1 MFSINISGWALKSK
15 TSFSRNSPV
24 FLLGKCYHFKVEGKP
39 VLMVMILYFKAW
51 NIFRQNMKLP
61 AERNG
66 CNLKDCIVSADEESP
81 TNSSSFQS
89 AEEEIV
95 MGDVEAFRKDF
106 ASRVWLTYREDFP
119 ALFGSAL
126 SSDCG
131 WGCTLRAG
139 QMMLA
144 QGLINHFLGRG
155 EWTHHAVE
163 SPEDAFCRKK
173 CHSQRRS
180 YL

>member
-1 MFSINISGWALKSK
+1 MFM
-15 TSFSRNSPV
+15 
-24 FLLGKCYHFKVEGKP
+24 FLFYSNCMYAKAFI
-39 VLMVMILYFKAW
+39 VLCIVVYVQLYLMTCW
-51 NIFRQNMKLP
+51 TLWL
-61 AERNG
+61 E
-66 CNLKDCIVSADEESP
+66 CKDCTDIIFADEESP
-81 TNSSSFQS
+81 TNSSTFQA
-89 AEEEIV
+89 AEEELV

-126 SSDCG
+126 TSDCG

-155 EWTHHAVE
+155 EWM
-163 SPEDAFCRKK
+163 
-173 CHSQRRS
+173 
-180 YL
+180 

>member
-1 MFSINISGWALKSK
+1 MEKGNDEVDKLKSKFVSAWHNVKYSWALKSK

-24 FLLGKCYHFKVEGKP
+24 FLLGKCYHFKVE
-39 VLMVMILYFKAW
+39 
-51 NIFRQNMKLP
+51 
-61 AERNG
+61 
-66 CNLKDCIVSADEESP
+66 DEESP
-81 TNSSSFQS
+81 TNISSVQS

-126 SSDCG
+126 TSDCG

-155 EWTHHAVE
+155 E
-163 SPEDAFCRKK
+163 
-173 CHSQRRS
+173 
-180 YL
+180 